1 MYFTRSIAG
10 KIVAI
15 LVAVIVIIALGGIGY
30 FLHFRGEMEK
40 SRLIT
45 MDHSLERQVDAQI
58 FGKLNILTTNV
69 ANLARNPLVIAAF
82 TENDPQRCADLL
94 KTLLADFEVVDFKG
108 TRFDLIRTDKTVF
121 LRSYSDKRDDDVS
134 YRPMIGQV
142 IAEKRLLSGVEV
154 GDNGLGLKAL
164 APVFNQQKQ
173 LVGIVEMTLG
183 VGSISRQMQAEKAFY
198 ILLVDKQ
205 AVDAGVYREK
215 VSDVEVGGQYLTAH
229 RNWFDEETLNF
240 ARSADFPRLISDGY
254 QLNDGYALGYADAID
269 SSGKKYGV
277 HLFGMT
283 SDEFSAQTSQLFAA
297 INLLFIA
304 AAILLVLI
312 AITLLVALNRMVARP
327 IRSLSRFFTTLDND
341 LTKKIGLQ
349 SDDEIGQAAVSVNDF
364 LLNLRKTLGRVV
376 EETRQL
382 SESATQLEESAM
394 QISSGGE
401 LVNQQSASVAAAAEE
416 ASSNTASVAASMG
429 QTTSNLASVTAAT
442 GEMSAT
448 IGEIAGNSEK
458 ARIISE
464 QAASRAGQLTEMM
477 QQFGEAAR
485 KIGQVT
491 ETISEISSQTNLLA
505 LNATI
510 EAARAGEAGKGFAV
524 VANEIKEL
532 ARQTASA
539 TEDIKQ
545 RIEGVQT
552 TAGGAIANIEEISGV
567 IADVGAIVSGIA
579 AAIEEQAAIT
589 RDVAANIDQA
599 STGVREANEQVAQTA
614 AVSQEMA
621 RDIAGVSAAVGDIR
635 QGSEQV
641 LGAAR
646 ELTGLANKLKE
657 DVGRF
662 KV

>member
-1 MYFTRSIAG
+1 MFTQRVSTGPFGQGQFFASMG
-10 KIVAI
+10 N
-15 LVAVIVIIALGGIGY
+15 L
-30 FLHFRGEMEK
+30 LHFRGEMEK

-45 MDHSLERQVDAQI
+45 MDHSLEKQVDAQV

-69 ANLARNPLVIAAF
+69 ASLARNPLVIAAF

-108 TRFDLIRTDKTVF
+108 TRFDLTRTDKTVF
-121 LRSYSDKRDDDVS
+121 LRSYSDKRNDDVS

-154 GDNGLGLKAL
+154 GNNGLGLKAL
-164 APVFNQQKQ
+164 APVLNQQKQ

-205 AVDAGVYREK
+205 AVDAGVYRKK
-215 VSDVEVGGQYLTAH
+215 VSDVEVGGKYLTAH
-229 RNWFDEETLNF
+229 RNWFD
-240 ARSADFPRLISDGY
+240 
-254 QLNDGYALGYADAID
+254 
-269 SSGKKYGV
+269 
-277 HLFGMT
+277 
-283 SDEFSAQTSQLFAA
+283 
-297 INLLFIA
+297 
-304 AAILLVLI
+304 
-312 AITLLVALNRMVARP
+312 
-327 IRSLSRFFTTLDND
+327 
-341 LTKKIGLQ
+341 
-349 SDDEIGQAAVSVNDF
+349 
-364 LLNLRKTLGRVV
+364 

-401 LVNQQSASVAAAAEE
+401 LVNQQSASVAATAEE

-429 QTTSNLASVTAAT
+429 QTTSNLASVT
-442 GEMSAT
+442 
-448 IGEIAGNSEK
+448 
-458 ARIISE
+458 
-464 QAASRAGQLTEMM
+464 
-477 QQFGEAAR
+477 
-485 KIGQVT
+485 
-491 ETISEISSQTNLLA
+491 
-505 LNATI
+505 
-510 EAARAGEAGKGFAV
+510 
-524 VANEIKEL
+524 
-532 ARQTASA
+532 
-539 TEDIKQ
+539 
-545 RIEGVQT
+545 
-552 TAGGAIANIEEISGV
+552 
-567 IADVGAIVSGIA
+567 
-579 AAIEEQAAIT
+579 
-589 RDVAANIDQA
+589 AANIDQA

>member
-15 LVAVIVIIALGGIGY
+15 LVVVIVIIALGGIGY

-45 MDHSLERQVDAQI
+45 MDHSLEKQVDAQI

-69 ANLARNPLVIAAF
+69 ASLARNPLVIAAF
-82 TENDPQRCADLL
+82 TENDPQYCADLL

-108 TRFDLIRTDKTVF
+108 TRFDLTRTDKTVF
-121 LRSYSDKRDDDVS
+121 LRSYSDKRNDDVS
-134 YRPMIGQV
+134 SRPMIGQV

-154 GDNGLGLKAL
+154 GNNGLGLKAL
-164 APVFNQQKQ
+164 APVLNQEKQ

-205 AVDAGVYREK
+205 AVDAGVYREQ
-215 VSDVEVGGQYLTAH
+215 VSDVEVGGKYLTAH
-229 RNWFDEETLNF
+229 RNWFDEETLKF
-240 ARSADFPRLISDGY
+240 ARSADFPRLIGDGY

-269 SSGKKYGV
+269 SSGQKYGI

-312 AITLLVALNRMVARP
+312 AITLLVTLNRMVARP

-349 SDDEIGQAAVSVNDF
+349 SEDEIGQAAVSVNDF
-364 LLNLRKTLGRVV
+364 LLNLRNTLGRVV

-429 QTTSNLASVTAAT
+429 QTTSNLASVTSAT
-442 GEMSAT
+442 TEMSAT

-567 IADVGAIVSGIA
+567 IADVGSIVSGIA

-599 STGVREANEQVAQTA
+599 SSGVREANEQVAQTA

-621 RDIAGVSAAVGDIR
+621 RDIAGVSSAVGD
-635 QGSEQV
+635 
-641 LGAAR
+641 
-646 ELTGLANKLKE
+646 
-657 DVGRF
+657 
-662 KV
+662 